1 MNFDPQ
7 NFGEFLDAYQ
17 HYISDRRQYQAGGD
31 AHGGG
36 SQQAFMQQA
45 VQAIASGK
53 ADAHDVFVQLQKM
66 GMKQE
71 QAAGVVEQIMTAAS
85 QLATQSQQPTTDG
98 EVGQMGQAAY
108 GGQLHQYQSD
118 VTTGNV
124 NLADG
129 STLSDPYKDVNDS
142 VRTDHHLISNL
153 EDTPVNQTLAGMN
166 AMGNPNT
173 MGWALKN
180 TGAQGFL
187 KGAMG
192 VASVIG
198 GFGLGAKKLFSDDKV
213 TNTAAAPKGTMLATD
228 KAGQQTSISPEE
240 SKRRQ
245 TVQTTTGQPATI
257 ASFGQQNDP
266 TAWQKQAPFPQPGM
280 PVFTQPIV
288 TQPKPPQQFG
298 YGAEVDFDHMYL
310 PQHQSNI
317 GTGNVGGGFSGIPY
331 NNAGPMAEGM
341 NTVVAPVV
349 PAANPMLNYLNK
361 SLDNR
366 TLNLTQDGSA
376 KGVVKEKP
384 KTQTNSVTTNGDP
397 AGKQVAMN
405 MLNGLDMLNSTIG
418 AKKEQNIYNQN
429 MRDAG
434 NSDSLASTNSYN
446 SFGMHTVNDQNAL
459 GRTPNMGAIQDIG
472 TYMDTAANGGDIHDY
487 GAYLTHYT
495 HGGDMEEYA
504 EGGEYE
510 LTEAQIR
517 HILANGGEIEF
528 L

>member
-7 NFGEFLDAYQ
+7 NFGDFLDAYQ

-31 AHGGG
+31 AQGGG

-45 VQAIASGK
+45 VQAIASGQ

-66 GMKQE
+66 GMKKE
-71 QAAGVVEQIMTAAS
+71 QAAGVVEQIVTAAS
-85 QLATQSQQPTTDG
+85 QLATQSQEQPTEPVMTG
-98 EVGQMGQAAY
+98 TAAY

-118 VTTGNV
+118 VATGNV
-124 NLADG
+124 NLTDG
-129 STLSDPYKDVNDS
+129 STLSDPYKDAKDT
-142 VRTDHHLISNL
+142 VRTDHNMISNL
-153 EDTPVNQTLAGMN
+153 EDTALNKTMAGMN
-166 AMGNPNT
+166 FMGNPNS

-192 VASVIG
+192 LASVIG
-198 GFGLGAKKLFSDDKV
+198 GAGLGIAKFASPDKV

-228 KAGQQTSISPEE
+228 KTGQQTSISPEE
-240 SKRRQ
+240 AKKRQ
-245 TVQTTTGQPATI
+245 SSQNTVEQPATI
-257 ASFGQQNDP
+257 KSLGQQNDP
-266 TAWQKQAPFPQPGM
+266 TAWQKPTNFSQPGM
-280 PVFTQPIV
+280 PVFTQPVV

-310 PQHQSNI
+310 PKHQSNI

-331 NNAGPMAEGM
+331 NNAGPMADGM
-341 NTVVAPVV
+341 NGQITPIQQK
-349 PAANPMLNYLNK
+349 LDYLNK
-361 SLDNR
+361 SLD
-366 TLNLTQDGSA
+366 LSQQPA
-376 KGVVKEKP
+376 KAPAQPVQPIPGGGAANTP
-384 KTQTNSVTTNGDP
+384 KTQTVTEKTRGD
-397 AGKQVAMN
+397 AGGRQVAMN

-472 TYMDTAANGGDIHDY
+472 TYMPTAANGGDIHDF
-487 GAYLTHYT
+487 GAYLSHYND
-495 HGGDMEEYA
+495 GGDMDEYA